1 MPGKLKKRKTNSLAF
16 YLFTFYPF
24 TLPIYPS
31 YGIINNVFT
40 NYYFN
45 RSAFKH
51 NIVEED
57 IRCAFSRPLFDG
69 LIEGYDNKFLLTGFD
84 TRGNMLE
91 VMYNLIDEHTVHVF
105 HAMRCRKVF
114 CMLRNQE

>member
-1 MPGKLKKRKTNSLAF
+1 MLTD
-16 YLFTFYPF
+16 
-24 TLPIYPS
+24 
-31 YGIINNVFT
+31 
-40 NYYFN
+40 YYFN
-45 RSAFKH
+45 GSAFKH
-51 NIVEED
+51 DIAEAD
-57 IRCAFSRPLFDG
+57 IRNAFSRPLFDG

-114 CMLRNQE
+114 RMLRNQD